1 MKLTFKNANRPGRA
15 RRVRQGVVLASLS
28 VALGWLSAPAAL
40 AQNDSSEA
48 ISNAMFEA
56 ASAVFSNAAV
66 QASDLILTNDAASNG
81 VAQAEEGTNEPA
93 SFVGTNLPAP
103 SSIQP
108 GPSESR
114 QHWMMRQRAG
124 APGTNP
130 PDNKRANAVA
140 ASATDADSRPE
151 KPEYSTFRLITDRN
165 IFDPNRVGGRSRGPS
180 RKAPTV
186 QSFALVGV
194 MSYDKGT
201 FAFFDGSS
209 SDYRKAVKLSDSI
222 AGFKVTNI
230 GPNDIKLAAGTN
242 HVELRVGMQLHREE
256 GGDWIAS
263 SQAETYAASAAPSV
277 ETNTGSTTGGPSSD
291 VLERLRK
298 RREQE

>member
-1 MKLTFKNANRPGRA
+1 MKLTVTPANWLSSARRA
-15 RRVRQGVVLASLS
+15 RHLAFLAAVSAALLRV
-28 VALGWLSAPAAL
+28 PAAL
-40 AQNDSSEA
+40 AQGDSSEA
-48 ISNAMFEA
+48 LSNAMFEA
-56 ASAVFSNAAV
+56 ASTVLSNAAV
-66 QASDLILTNDAASNG
+66 QASDFMLTNDAASNG
-81 VAQAEEGTNEPA
+81 VAQAQEDTNEPVTFA
-93 SFVGTNLPAP
+93 STNLPTP
-103 SSIQP
+103 SSVQP

-114 QHWMMRQRAG
+114 RHWLLRQRAG
-124 APGTNP
+124 APGTNQ
-130 PDNKRANAVA
+130 PDHTGDNALAANAA
-140 ASATDADSRPE
+140 NSDSRPE
-151 KPEYSTFRLITDRN
+151 KPDYSTFRLITDRN
-165 IFDPNRVGGRSRGPS
+165 IFDPNRVGRHSRGPS
-180 RKAPTV
+180 TKPKIV
-186 QSFALVGV
+186 DSFALVGV

-242 HVELRVGMQLHREE
+242 QLELQVGMQLRREE

-277 ETNTGSTTGGPSSD
+277 ETNTGSTAGGPSSD